1 MKKTL
6 LFFVCAL
13 GVLACKKEAFTAE
26 ESSGTGREVT
36 ISAQLPED
44 GKLNVTTDGKVT
56 WTANDAIAV
65 YNAAG
70 AKFKFTVSDGAG
82 TNYASFTCA
91 DFTGELGSVAVYPY
105 DLAGTTVGT
114 ITIPAYLPLGT
125 EPQPVMASKITP
137 KDGNLDAGSVCFRHI
152 MGMVEF
158 SLQDIPAYA
167 CALKVWCNGAQLK
180 GDFTFDTETIAPII
194 APAEANNN
202 DTYSIIF
209 PYKTGYGAEVVTK
222 FYAPLPVK
230 NYGTDLKIRVLD
242 GDGDVIENTGIAVPT
257 DFSNISA
264 GKYLAMPVINVRTT
278 VGHARDKFTKVQ
290 KVKWA
295 KSNLRAMSVDAG
307 APDKEGWQASWGLYD
322 NPWETQIGI
331 VYPATTCSGAQKDNI
346 SLNQAERF
354 KKGGYYSHFDYFSWG
369 TIGRAARVHNAKVTS
384 SVAEFDI
391 TGKVFRGTATNGG
404 DISKFTELTGDDRFA
419 DESKLNGDN
428 STMYGDLAF
437 WASKGQYRM
446 PTKSEITTL
455 YTNSSQIVK
464 GRANLQAGKYNYR
477 LKGDTQD
484 RVMNGILYTT
494 VPFYVSGGLPTNNAT
509 AVELTAADIESG
521 VFFPKNGERAKNEA
535 GSYDAT
541 NIFAW
546 NGWGVYWSGTYGGHN
561 GSGYDDCARAIGWT
575 NGNVTN
581 YGYTL
586 KPNGIVIWGNTAI
599 GNCIRPVLYEE
610 PTKTTE

>member
-26 ESSGTGREVT
+26 ETSGTGREVT

-44 GKLNVTTDGKVT
+44 GKLNVDAKGKVT

-65 YNAAG
+65 YNDAG
-70 AKFKFTVSDGAG
+70 TKFKFTVSAGAG

-105 DLAGTTVGT
+105 DLAGTAAGK
-114 ITIPAYLPLGT
+114 ITIPAYLPLGA

-137 KDGNLDAGSVCFRHI
+137 KDGNLDAGSVTFKHI

-180 GDFTFDTETIAPII
+180 GDFAFDTETIAPII
-194 APAEANNN
+194 APAEADNN

-242 GDGDVIENTGIAVPT
+242 GDGDVIENTGKTVPT
-257 DFSNISA
+257 TYSNISA

-278 VGHARDKFTKVQ
+278 VGTARDKFTKVQ

-295 KSNLRAMSVDAG
+295 KSNLRAMSADAG

-331 VYPATTCSGAQKDNI
+331 VYPATTCSGEQKNNI
-346 SLNQAERF
+346 TLNQDWF

-384 SVAEFDI
+384 STAEFDI
-391 TGKVFRGTATNGG
+391 TGKVFRGTGTTGG
-404 DISKFTELTGDDRFA
+404 DITTFTELTGDARFA

-446 PTKSEITTL
+446 PNKDEIGTL
-455 YTNSSQIVK
+455 YVKSDRKVK
-464 GRANLQAGKYNYR
+464 GCANLQAGYYKYR
-477 LKGDTQD
+477 LEEDTQD

-494 VPFYVSGGLPTNNAT
+494 APFYVAGGLPTCNTT
-509 AVELTAADIESG
+509 AVELTPADIESG
-521 VFFPKNGERAKNEA
+521 VFFPKNGERTTNKA
-535 GSYDAT
+535 GTYDAT

-546 NGWGVYWSGTYGGHN
+546 NAWGVYWSGTYGGRN
-561 GSGYDDCARAIGWT
+561 GKGYDDCARAIGWT
-575 NGNVTN
+575 ASSATN

-586 KPNGIVIWGNTAI
+586 KLSNSIWGNTAI

-610 PTKTTE
+610 TTKTAE